1 MNLTILGSQ
10 GAIPKLNQFSSSH
23 VLQVGNKNILIDCC
37 EGVQFQ
43 LRRNKI
49 KLSNIEIILISH
61 AHGDHFFGLM
71 GLLTTLS
78 LLKRDKKLE
87 IFCPVSV
94 LRIVQAHIKH
104 AKMKFSYDIYYITN
118 FSFFLDLLILFQT
131 IKLIFNL
138 KGYKPH

>member
-23 VLQVGNKNILIDCC
+23 LLQVGNKNILIDCC

-61 AHGDHFFGLM
+61 AHGDHFFGLI

-94 LRIVQAHIKH
+94 LKIVQAHIKH
-104 AKMKFSYDIYYITN
+104 A
-118 FSFFLDLLILFQT
+118 
-131 IKLIFNL
+131 
-138 KGYKPH
+138 

>member
-10 GAIPKLNQFSSSH
+10 GAIPKLNHFSSSH

-94 LRIVQAHIKH
+94 LRIVQAHIKY
-104 AKMKFSYDIYYITN
+104 AKMKFSYEKSTKINNI
-118 FSFFLDLLILFQT
+118 
-131 IKLIFNL
+131 IKKHKN
-138 KGYKPH
+138 

>member
-94 LRIVQAHIKH
+94 LKIVQAHIKH
-104 AKMKFSYDIYYITN
+104 AKMKFSYELKLSGLKSEKSTI
-118 FSFFLDLLILFQT
+118 ILF
-131 IKLIFNL
+131 
-138 KGYKPH
+138 